1 MTNRSFEMAGTMRE
15 QPLDTAGRQSGLR
28 RQALRRAEAILGRAV
43 RSVSESR
50 LRRALDQGS
59 DTSFITELLSA
70 EAAHRPGSAL
80 EAAIERARE
89 RGRMVKAE
97 VLAQP
102 NMLSSDQVAALLG
115 MTRQGVDR
123 RRRQG
128 RLLALQGERRGYRYP
143 AWQFE
148 GGQVLPGLAEAMARL
163 EDHPWTKYRFFL
175 IREASLGDRTPLE
188 ALRAGEVD
196 AVLRTAEFF
205 GEQGGG

>member
-1 MTNRSFEMAGTMRE
+1 MAGAMLEKPVDSAER
-15 QPLDTAGRQSGLR
+15 LDGLR
-28 RQALRRAEAILGRAV
+28 GQALRRGEAILTRAV
-43 RSVSESR
+43 RRVGKSR

-59 DTSFITELLSA
+59 DSGFIAELLSA
-70 EAAHRPGSAL
+70 EAAYRPESPL
-80 EAAIERARE
+80 EAALERARE

-97 VLAQP
+97 VLASP
-102 NMLSSDQVAALLG
+102 DMLSSDQVAALLG